1 MLDLGRRDGDQTM
14 KLKDKVAVITG
25 ASKGIGKGI
34 ATVFSREGAKVVV
47 ADWDEETGE
56 KTSEEIRRSGGDI
69 FFVKCDVS
77 DEEQVKAMVQ
87 ATIAK
92 YGSINVL
99 VNNAGIGVYKTVLD
113 TTSEEWDRC
122 LAVNLKGVFLCS
134 KYAIPHIQAA
144 GGGAIVNIASV
155 HSYKNV
161 GGTAPYAASK
171 GGVVALTRVMAI
183 DYGRDKIRVN
193 AICPGWIHTPL
204 IQGIFADA
212 PDPEKAMQDVE
223 RRQILGRLGTP
234 EEVGEAAAFLA
245 SDEASYITGA
255 SLMVDSGMTAQLETW

>member
-1 MLDLGRRDGDQTM
+1 M
-14 KLKDKVAVITG
+14 KLQNKVAIVTG
-25 ASKGIGKGI
+25 AGKGIGQGI
-34 ATVFSREGAKVVV
+34 ARVFVKHGAEVVL
-47 ADWDEETGE
+47 ADSDEAAGQQTAED
-56 KTSEEIRRSGGDI
+56 IRQSGGDALFI
-69 FFVKCDVS
+69 KCDVS
-77 DEEQVKAMVQ
+77 DEEHVKAMIE
-87 ATIAK
+87 ATVAK
-92 YGSINVL
+92 YGQINIL

-113 TTSEEWDRC
+113 TSSEEWDRC
-122 LAVNLKGVFLCS
+122 LGVNLKGVFLCS

-155 HSYKNV
+155 HSYQNV

-183 DYGRDKIRVN
+183 DHGRDNIRVN
-193 AICPGWIHTPL
+193 AICPGWIYTPL
-204 IQGIFADA
+204 IRGIFAGA
-212 PDPEKAMQDVE
+212 PDPEEAKHAVE

-255 SLMVDSGMTAQLETW
+255 SLMVDNGMTAQLETW

>member
-1 MLDLGRRDGDQTM
+1 M
-14 KLKDKVAVITG
+14 KLKDKVAIITG
-25 ASKGIGKGI
+25 AAKGIGKGI
-34 ATVFSREGAKVVV
+34 ATVFFREGSKVVV
-47 ADWDEETGE
+47 ADWDEEAGRETA
-56 KTSEEIRRSGGDI
+56 EEIRSSGGDA

-77 DEEQVKAMVQ
+77 NEEQVKGMIQ
-87 ATIAK
+87 ATITK
-92 YGSINVL
+92 YGRINVL

-134 KYAIPHIQAA
+134 KYAIPHIKSA

-155 HSYKNV
+155 HSYQSV

-183 DYGRDKIRVN
+183 DCGRDKIRVN
-193 AICPGWIHTPL
+193 AICPGWIDSPL
-204 IQGIFADA
+204 IQGIFAGA
-212 PDPEKAMQDVE
+212 PDPEKAKHEVE

>member
-1 MLDLGRRDGDQTM
+1 M
-14 KLKDKVAVITG
+14 KLKDKVAVVTG
-25 ASKGIGKGI
+25 AGSGIGKGI
-34 ATVFSREGAKVVV
+34 ATVFFREGAKVVV
-47 ADWDEETGE
+47 ADWDEQAGK
-56 KTSEEIRRSGGDI
+56 KTAEEIRRSGGDA

-77 DEEQVKAMVQ
+77 NEEQVKAMIQV
-87 ATIAK
+87 TIAK
-92 YGSINVL
+92 YGRINVL

-122 LAVNLKGVFLCS
+122 LAVDLKGVFLCS
-134 KYAIPHIQAA
+134 KYAIPHIKAA

-155 HSYKNV
+155 HSYQNV

-193 AICPGWIHTPL
+193 AVCPGWIDTPL
-204 IQGIFADA
+204 TQGIFADS
-212 PDPEKAMQDVE
+212 PDPEKARRDVE

-255 SLMVDSGMTAQLETW
+255 SLMVDNGMTAQLETW